1 MGSFIPDENIEKIS
15 ARYKSKTKVSETES
29 ESYVNKLQENRTQ
42 NAIIRRPIKMN
53 QSQASLKR
61 ELLLHLS
68 AVNVFVSEFNYFY

>member
-68 AVNVFVSEFNYFY
+68 AVNVFVSGFNYFY